1 MFLDS
6 SLLVD
11 KKKIENIEEDIT
23 CPICQGVINDP
34 YFCNKCQNNFCQN
47 CIKKWESKNKE
58 CPFRCKKPEY
68 IPNRFLSK
76 IFSELLK
83 FKCEKDCDKIIPY
96 KDVNNHYKNCK
107 KEDFKEKYYECAT
120 EMEILKVQMENYKDI
135 ENELDEIKEKN
146 NDLENELD
154 EIKEK
159 NNDLENELDEIK
171 EKNNDL
177 QYQLD
182 NANQRNNDLE
192 NELDDIKEKNDDL
205 ENELDDIKEKN
216 DYLEN
221 ELDDIKE
228 KNEGL
233 INRNNYLE
241 KTVNELENDKKKLE
255 NLIKSLENKNNEL
268 KIIDYFKNN
277 NDVPN
282 NLQRIN
288 NILEYKKKKK
298 KKKNKKGRKKNVNNI
313 KNDKDEEIIQ
323 NNNKTDDK

>member
-159 NNDLENELDEIK
+159 NNDL
-171 EKNNDL
+171 

-182 NANQRNNDLE
+182 NANQRNND
-192 NELDDIKEKNDDL
+192 
-205 ENELDDIKEKN
+205 
-216 DYLEN
+216 LEN